1 MQLVDSKC
9 KGRLNLKEK
18 EGFNIRLNLAGG
30 NYWYNMRGTT
40 GTTWGE
46 PEVQQRTQRLTDRK
60 LTLGCEFPL
69 WKYNLQPGS
78 ISVTSKRRIWVII
91 GKNFQ
96 QCFKNLCFS
105 WFWFGVGRFSAD
117 WRTISA
123 STLVINVL
131 KADPTYA
138 ATAIIITITASICDE
153 ENIILSEARILKIHQ
168 GGHQR
173 MQ

>member
-1 MQLVDSKC
+1 MQTTIDWMTLQADSKRPTAWVGWEANAIGRQQMQRKVKPEG
-9 KGRLNLKEK
+9 KGRLQHQVEPC
-18 EGFNIRLNLAGG
+18 
-30 NYWYNMRGTT
+30 
-40 GTTWGE
+40 WGE

-96 QCFKNLCFS
+96 QCLKNLCFS
-105 WFWFGVGRFSAD
+105 WFWFGVGRFSVD

-138 ATAIIITITASICDE
+138 GTAIIITITAFVTK
-153 ENIILSEARILKIHQ
+153 KISFSRKR
-168 GGHQR
+168 GY
-173 MQ
+173 